1 MKKNLIKLVFTAHPT
16 NPNVAMF
23 VKSLTALPEDQD
35 LSVSQQSTL
44 PTLSRPKL
52 WQEILYYSNKFPLFL
67 KMMQGNDAVSKI
79 SRIDS
84 WIGFDNDR
92 HQDEQAGI
100 FTFSYLAHLV
110 NIAKFYQLENSDSGK
125 LMIGKSDEVLSSL
138 YQKFESGENVDLPS
152 LSGDLKVIGKNL
164 QIMSPKILG
173 ENFDKN
179 IASLIPPS
187 GPCFH
192 YRISGEDLANEDGKA
207 KIINR
212 LNELK
217 MLQEAMGKKIVSE
230 IIIADCQDLD
240 QVITLQKLIKDREIA
255 NLKIVPLIEEWLQPE
270 AISQMLSCP
279 DVNKIMLAGSDSIQ
293 RITYIGAMLMKINIQ
308 QIIIAESTAVCHKEL
323 VEFFEGAGSTIN
335 RNGGVYGGMLES
347 RLNTVN
353 LANIP
358 YQRTIQGKEAEMF
371 MTDFNHQKAI
381 LDTLLGA
388 KGCSEED
395 LIIAKPI
402 IEKIFTKV
410 SNSQINLQKEPN
422 FTNFYNRQLVNQLIS
437 SNSDNGSRAKK
448 PKLAEDLLIK
458 KERAITQSMIN
469 QATGIHPELFFWNAL
484 DEELQQEI
492 VSNLKNPIMQDFINH
507 YTALM
512 IVANPEG
519 AKNWLNQQNSAEEE
533 FASNYFLGC
542 DAMAKFLQKIHK
554 ASKDDPDLIKNLLMF
569 RSYAEQIATS
579 YNCNYA
585 DFGRT
590 ETLGNI
596 GEFIDYRVAEEEVI
610 KQFDKIRQL
619 QKDPL
624 KLVSPTGYRQVIKS
638 SPLLK
643 NQGCGF
649 STLN

>member
-1 MKKNLIKLVFTAHPT
+1 MTKNLLKLVFTAHPT
-16 NPNVAMF
+16 NPNVATF
-23 VKSLTALPEDQD
+23 AKSLTN
-35 LSVSQQSTL
+35 QSIF
-44 PTLSRPKL
+44 PRPKL
-52 WQEILYYSNKFPLFL
+52 WQEILHYSNQFPLFL
-67 KMMQGNDAVSKI
+67 KTMQGNDAVSKI

-92 HQDEQAGI
+92 HQDEQTGI
-100 FTFSYLAHLV
+100 FTFSYLAHLA

-125 LMIGKSDEVLSSL
+125 STIDKIDEVVGSL
-138 YQKFESGENVDLPS
+138 YQKFELGENVDLSS
-152 LSGDLKVIGKNL
+152 LSGDLKIIGKNL
-164 QIMSPKILG
+164 QIISPKILS

-179 IASLIPPS
+179 ITSLVPPS

-192 YRISGEDLANEDGKA
+192 YRISSEDLSNEDGKV

-217 MLQEAMGKKIVSE
+217 MLQEATGQKIVSE
-230 IIIADCQDLD
+230 IIIADCQELD
-240 QVITLQKLIKDREIA
+240 QIVTLQKLIKDREIA

-270 AISQMLSCP
+270 VISQMLSCP

-308 QIIIAESTAVCHKEL
+308 QIIIAENKKRLAEATPVCHKEL

-347 RLNTVN
+347 KLNTIN

-358 YQRTIQGKEAEMF
+358 YQRTIQGKETEMF
-371 MTDFNHQKAI
+371 MTDSNHQKAI
-381 LDTLLGA
+381 LDKLLEA
-388 KGCSEED
+388 KGCSEEE

-410 SNSQINLQKEPN
+410 SNNQINLQKEPN
-422 FTNFYNRQLVNQLIS
+422 FTNFYNRQLVNQLIA

-448 PKLAEDLLIK
+448 PKSAEDLLIK

-469 QATGIHPELFFWNAL
+469 QATGIHPELFFWNVL
-484 DEELQQEI
+484 DEDLQQEI
-492 VSNLKNPIMQDFINH
+492 VSNIRNPIMQDFINH
-507 YTALM
+507 YTALT

-519 AKNWLNQQNSAEEE
+519 AKNWLNKQNSAEEE
-533 FASNYFLGC
+533 FTGNYFLGC
-542 DAMAKFLQKIHK
+542 DAMANFLQKIHK
-554 ASKDDPDLIKNLLMF
+554 ATKNDPDLTKNLLIF
-569 RSYAEQIATS
+569 RSHEEQIATS
-579 YNCNYA
+579 YNCNYE
-585 DFGRT
+585 DFNT
-590 ETLGNI
+590 
-596 GEFIDYRVAEEEVI
+596 EEVA
-610 KQFDKIRQL
+610 KEFAKIRQL
-619 QKDPL
+619 QKEPA
-624 KLVSPTGYRQVIKS
+624 KLVSPKGYRQLIKS
-638 SPLLK
+638 GSLLK